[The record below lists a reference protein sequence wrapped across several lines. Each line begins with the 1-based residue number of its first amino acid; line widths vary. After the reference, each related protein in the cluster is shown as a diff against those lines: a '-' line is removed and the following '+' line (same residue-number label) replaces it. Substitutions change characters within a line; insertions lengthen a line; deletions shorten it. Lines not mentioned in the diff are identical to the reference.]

1 MKNVCQVFL
10 FASAIVTGVA
20 TCLVPIPANAV
31 VVHVNKTV
39 VRIHSGDTRQC
50 FFFQLTGVSE
60 ADPVVPG
67 DYWFAIPQSNAG
79 YKDAVA
85 ILMLARATGM
95 PLAHVKTT
103 GGLACGLAE
112 VSNLSL

>member
-1 MKNVCQVFL
+1 MKNVCRVFL
-10 FASAIVTGVA
+10 LASVIVPGVA
-20 TCLVPIPANAV
+20 ACLVPTTTMAL
-31 VVHVNKTV
+31 VVHVNKMV
-39 VRIHSGDTRQC
+39 ARIHSGDSRAC
-50 FFFQLTGVSE
+50 FFFQLNGVSE

>member
-1 MKNVCQVFL
+1 MKNLCRVFL
-10 FASAIVTGVA
+10 FASAIVSGVA
-20 TCLVPIPANAV
+20 ACLVPTTTMAL

-39 VRIHSGDTRQC
+39 ARLHSGDTRDC

-60 ADPVVPG
+60 ADPAIPG
-67 DYWFAIPQSNAG
+67 EAWFAIPQSNAG

-85 ILMLARATGM
+85 ILMLARATGA
-95 PLAHVKTT
+95 PLVHVKTT